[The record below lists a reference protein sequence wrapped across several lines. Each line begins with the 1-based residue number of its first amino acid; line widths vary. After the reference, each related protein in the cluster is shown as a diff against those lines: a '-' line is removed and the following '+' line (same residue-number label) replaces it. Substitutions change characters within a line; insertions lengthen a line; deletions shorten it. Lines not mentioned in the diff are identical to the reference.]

1 MKHPFVELIGL
12 QIDSLDNGNS
22 HCTLP
27 VEEKIMNP
35 QGVVHGAAIY
45 ALADTGMGAAL
56 APSLGEGEICA
67 TIEIKMNY
75 YRPVTGGTMTC
86 KTQVINRGKSVAN
99 MESSI
104 YCEDKLVARANGN
117 YSIFVPSRRL
127 G

>member
-12 QIDSLDNGNS
+12 QIDSMENGAS

-56 APSLGEGEICA
+56 APGLGEGEICA

-75 YRPVTGGTMTC
+75 YRPVSGGIMTC
-86 KTQVINRGKSVAN
+86 ETEVINRGKSVTN

-104 YCEDKLVARANGN
+104 YSEGKLVARANGN
-117 YSIFVPSRRL
+117 YSIFVPSKRL
-127 G
+127 